1 MGVRNKSLELYR
13 SLDEITV
20 YRFDKA
26 INGDLRYLSK
36 KENVTK
42 VSISDAYET
51 AWKEIFNEY
60 VEKSKG
66 TNIIKSYLLI
76 GEINYLKSRLYI
88 IPRLVNTVLG
98 TTNNDA
104 FNHSLKEIELWGFR
118 IDRSKGLDDQMTK
131 VLKTLKNSRT
141 KIKRKEAELK
151 ELNGSEKPLTIQ
163 EQKVQLHR
171 ILGVNIDLRVTTMLE
186 WIAYWKEVD
195 LLKQRKK
202 KKINSG

>member
-1 MGVRNKSLELYR
+1 MGTRNKSINLYR
-13 SLDEITV
+13 SLEEISV
-20 YRFDKA
+20 FRFDKA
-26 INGDLRYLSK
+26 VNGDLRYLAK
-36 KENVTK
+36 KEDVT
-42 VSISDAYET
+42 SISIGDAYEE

-60 VEKSKG
+60 VEKAQG

-88 IPRLVNTVLG
+88 VPQLVKTVLG
-98 TTNNDA
+98 TSNNDA
-104 FNHSLKEIELWGFR
+104 FKYCLREIELWGFR

-131 VLKTLKNSRT
+131 VLKTLQNSKT
-141 KIKRKEAELK
+141 KIKRKEAELQ

-186 WIAYWKEVD
+186 WIAYWQEVD
-195 LLKQRKK
+195 LLKRR

>member
-1 MGVRNKSLELYR
+1 MGTRNKSISLYR
-13 SLDEITV
+13 SLDEISV
-20 YRFDKA
+20 FRFDKA
-26 INGDLRYLSK
+26 VNGDLRYLAK
-36 KENVTK
+36 KEDVT
-42 VSISDAYET
+42 SISIGDAYEE
-51 AWKEIFNEY
+51 AWSEIFNEY

-66 TNIIKSYLLI
+66 TTVITSYLLI

-88 IPRLVNTVLG
+88 VPQLVKTVLG

-104 FNHSLKEIELWGFR
+104 FNFSLKEIELWGFR

-131 VLKTLKNSRT
+131 VLKTLQNSKT
-141 KIKRKEAELK
+141 KIKRKEAELQ

-186 WIAYWKEVD
+186 WIAYWQEVD
-195 LLKQRKK
+195 LLKRR